1 LRGPRRPA
9 GSAGIAGVVE
19 PGHWH
24 TDEVGF
30 FFPDLHHSYGTSDIV
45 TIGKESF
52 YRNTSVFFDHLD
64 DIVKLRGGEVV
75 RNNIL
80 ICLRGTALQWYTTE
94 VSENE
99 KAFFRGASTTTNP
112 QDPIHQWK
120 ATICH
125 RWDLPASVALQNF
138 MSTRYTLSMAMCG
151 VSMLQYFSTKI
162 RLAKEAG
169 FSNVYQQ
176 LLAVWNS
183 LDVEIRE
190 HIPERSEQVE
200 FERGF
205 LALGRDEPSPR
216 IDLISE
222 NEPRRAHVS
231 PSQVRERAI
240 LSTLGSARLQA

>member
-1 LRGPRRPA
+1 
-9 GSAGIAGVVE
+9 
-19 PGHWH
+19 
-24 TDEVGF
+24 
-30 FFPDLHHSYGTSDIV
+30 
-45 TIGKESF
+45 
-52 YRNTSVFFDHLD
+52 
-64 DIVKLRGGEVV
+64 
-75 RNNIL
+75 
-80 ICLRGTALQWYTTE
+80 
-94 VSENE
+94 
-99 KAFFRGASTTTNP
+99 
-112 QDPIHQWK
+112 
-120 ATICH
+120 
-125 RWDLPASVALQNF
+125 
-138 MSTRYTLSMAMCG
+138 
-151 VSMLQYFSTKI
+151 MLQYFSTKI